1 MNKAKNFLIGDMQL
15 ELASDVQEN
24 KDKIEICRFRLQ
36 DGALLRNKYRDFQ
49 DLTTEFDTINEI
61 YAQWSGYENPT
72 ISNRVLKEFAT
83 EAMKKGVKDP
93 ADIAFVTQ
101 ILSLDSKSMNREAI
115 QFYIA
120 SRLQRTYTEMSNLDI
135 YRGLQEVLRNVGKQG
150 IEHRPVSA
158 GMERR
163 IIVD

>member
-1 MNKAKNFLIGDMQL
+1 M
-15 ELASDVQEN
+15 
-24 KDKIEICRFRLQ
+24 
-36 DGALLRNKYRDFQ
+36 
-49 DLTTEFDTINEI
+49 
-61 YAQWSGYENPT
+61 SGYEKPT
-72 ISNRVLKEFAT
+72 VSNRVLKEFAR

-101 ILSLDSKSMNREAI
+101 ILALDSKSMSRDAI

-120 SRLQRTYTEMSNLDI
+120 SRLQRNHTEMSNLDI

-150 IEHRPVSA
+150 IEHRTAST

>member
-1 MNKAKNFLIGDMQL
+1 MQL
-15 ELASDVQEN
+15 ELTSDVQES

-36 DGALLRNKYRDFQ
+36 NGALLRNNYRDFQ

-61 YAQWSGYENPT
+61 YAQWSGYEKPT
-72 ISNRVLKEFAT
+72 VSNRVLKEFAR

-101 ILSLDSKSMNREAI
+101 ILALDSKSMSRDAI

-120 SRLQRTYTEMSNLDI
+120 SRLQRNHTEMSNLDI

-150 IEHRPVSA
+150 IEHRTAPT